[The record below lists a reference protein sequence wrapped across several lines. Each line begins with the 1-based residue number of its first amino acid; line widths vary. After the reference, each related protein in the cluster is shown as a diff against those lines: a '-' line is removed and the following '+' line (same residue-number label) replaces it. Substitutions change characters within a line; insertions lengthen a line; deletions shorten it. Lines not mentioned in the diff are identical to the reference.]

1 MEKKMHFNS
10 SKMSYR
16 IYIMV
21 FTYNVFV
28 DSKMG
33 VVTSAAA
40 LVVVLKPC
48 SWFTHTNHSGDT
60 KGSFAHRFYDV

>member
-1 MEKKMHFNS
+1 
-10 SKMSYR
+10 MSYR

-21 FTYNVFV
+21 FTYDVFV

-33 VVTSAAA
+33 VVTAAAA
-40 LVVVLKPC
+40 LVVVLNPC
-48 SWFTHTNHSGDT
+48 SRFTHTNHSGDT